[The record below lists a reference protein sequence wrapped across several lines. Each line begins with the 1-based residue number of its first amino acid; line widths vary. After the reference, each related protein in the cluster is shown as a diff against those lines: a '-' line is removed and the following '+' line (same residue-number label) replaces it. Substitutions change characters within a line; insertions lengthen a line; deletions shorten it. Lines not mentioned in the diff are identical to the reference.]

1 MHNLCH
7 ANTVIH
13 HQHKSTFLNVTLL
26 SAGHS
31 CSWFEQIRNPFIQEW
46 LKPSLDETDPIII
59 FFKRFVKSQIGTCIS
74 LNCNNMYLPLDWNV
88 ALDLNKIECFTY
100 GWYEESSAKID
111 PVWGLKNMLICRKYI
126 CIIKS
131 VSPLGEIIDHSFEQ
145 TWILLAQGYF
155 VQCGWNW
162 HNGSG
167 IKMECAK
174 FTCRHL
180 TAGN

>member
-1 MHNLCH
+1 MRTQWFIISIN
-7 ANTVIH
+7 
-13 HQHKSTFLNVTLL
+13 QRFSTLL
-26 SAGHS
+26 SFQQGILV
-31 CSWFEQIRNPFIQEW
+31 QIRNPFIQEW